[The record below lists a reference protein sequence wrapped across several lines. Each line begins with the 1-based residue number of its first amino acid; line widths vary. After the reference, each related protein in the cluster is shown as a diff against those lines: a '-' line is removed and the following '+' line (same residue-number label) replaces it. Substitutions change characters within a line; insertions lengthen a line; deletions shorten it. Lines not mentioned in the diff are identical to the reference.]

1 MNFYSNWQRE
11 KERRQREDFKKQK
24 QKQFK
29 EDFPKTI
36 WEFFKHLRLVK
47 KKIKPSTWNFILK
60 IRIDYI
66 KRIRKNKHLTQL
78 QKSKIR
84 EIYKE
89 EQNKDLRDLN
99 YFSEKDYKIYESKL
113 SDYDKQIL
121 VDCF

>member
-1 MNFYSNWQRE
+1 MNFYSSWQKE

-24 QKQFK
+24 QKRFK

-36 WEFFKHLRLVK
+36 WEFFKHLRFVK
-47 KKIKPSTWNFILK
+47 KEIKPSTWNYILK
-60 IRIDYI
+60 IRIEYI
-66 KRIRKNKHLTQL
+66 KRFRKNQHLSPNQSL
-78 QKSKIR
+78 KIR

-89 EQNKDLRDLN
+89 KQREDLRDLN

-121 VDCF
+121 ADCF